1 MFSLDS
7 VEANKLVLIR
17 IIVIA
22 HQELSWNDIVVFSD
36 YKLLLLVV
44 GRLLSERIL
53 VYWGLRLISMRLYGL
68 VSESLMRI

>member
-1 MFSLDS
+1 MLSLNCVKAS
-7 VEANKLVLIR
+7 KLVLIR
-17 IIVIA
+17 IIIIT
-22 HQELSWNDIVVFSD
+22 HQELSWNDVVVFSD

-44 GRLLSERIL
+44 GRLLSEGIL